1 MHSLP
6 CFSTYSV
13 QIPCTKKYF
22 RNYAAQKTLGAREI
36 CRWQTV
42 KAEQLLQFFTND
54 KLYKKLLFKLVSG
67 QREALARLVGGDH
80 VTPVYVH

>member
-1 MHSLP
+1 M
-6 CFSTYSV
+6 
-13 QIPCTKKYF
+13 
-22 RNYAAQKTLGAREI
+22 
-36 CRWQTV
+36 

-80 VTPVYVH
+80 VTPVYVHWAWNDIDSDIMSGMLDAIGLA